1 MALDDVS
8 IDDGRMARIELPR
21 YPVFAFQVSEL
32 LSKNI
37 FLDDFKTVGLQ
48 VTHPLRAATS
58 RRVGI
63 NRDGRRAGNRLRMRC
78 RKRG

>member
-1 MALDDVS
+1 MAFDDVP
-8 IDDGRMARIELPR
+8 IDHGGVTRIEPPR
-21 YPVFAFQVSEL
+21 HTVFAFEVAEL

-37 FLDDFKTVGLQ
+37 FLLDFKTVGLQ

-63 NRDGRRAGNRLRMRC
+63 DGDGRRAGNRLGICRC
-78 RKRG
+78 QRR